1 MHLLRHRVLYRPLP
15 PSQQPHGQSQSQTD
29 HDPGQHRRGIE
40 PNDSG
45 QGQEDGHSPMV
56 GQAIDTRKTELDAI
70 DRNSRNAFRPCF
82 PESNAMRRAE
92 TEQQTGKSGDASL
105 GWAAT

>member
-1 MHLLRHRVLYRPLP
+1 MHLLRHRALYRPLP

-70 DRNSRNAFRPCF
+70 DRNSGNAFRPCF
-82 PESNAMRRAE
+82 SESNAIRQAE
-92 TEQQTGKSGDASL
+92 TERLAGKSGDASL
-105 GWAAT
+105 GGAVT